1 MLEKT
6 FYHIKTTTITS
17 KIFRIGLGILFMILG
32 IVLAFYN
39 SLFLIIAIFLCM
51 LESVIILSV
60 ENYRKREK
68 YNFET
73 EVFESLMPN
82 FNRIENSY
90 DLTKAYKLFGYDK
103 SISSK
108 QICYNF
114 NGIIDDTNV
123 SFSIIK
129 CKLTK
134 NLFDNFCV
142 KLYSFEFENI
152 NSVDLSK
159 IKSSALRNYRYEI
172 RGNKLYLATI
182 SKNAYAK
189 VLLLNPCNYKNYEE
203 FTKRILIEK
212 SLLEDIVKKSG
223 GKYNEESNN

>member
-39 SLFLIIAIFLCM
+39 SLFLIIEIFLCM

-142 KLYSFEFENI
+142 KLYSF
-152 NSVDLSK
+152 
-159 IKSSALRNYRYEI
+159 
-172 RGNKLYLATI
+172 
-182 SKNAYAK
+182 
-189 VLLLNPCNYKNYEE
+189 
-203 FTKRILIEK
+203 
-212 SLLEDIVKKSG
+212 
-223 GKYNEESNN
+223 